1 MRNYI
6 AVALICLLSTLCPT
20 SQVQGQRVLLCP
32 QETLAETLR
41 GEYAPVRQA
50 RYRWDPVGGARFQM
64 PSLARRLRLLSQG
77 RIDEIPYLPDGD
89 AIDFQACLYR
99 TRQVWEDTL
108 ALLNRGLHSVVLE
121 LVEAWDADSIRTR
134 FGLSEKKFR
143 KAEIGP
149 VLNALAG
156 GRLREGKSVRRGT
169 PGFAFFD
176 GLRPYTYEGK
186 HCMVVWDDV
195 SKNQVSKN
203 PQGFADAPSGE
214 YFWDFTYTFQDARQ
228 VALCRYSENCYVLLL
243 LTRPMVEMD

>member
-108 ALLNRGLHSVVLE
+108 ALLNRGLHSMVLE

-149 VLNALAG
+149 VLNAYLHPFDSLIKRQIQFILLFRV
-156 GRLREGKSVRRGT
+156 GRDIPIDGIVITDSISEGIT
-169 PGFAFFD
+169 P
-176 GLRPYTYEGK
+176 
-186 HCMVVWDDV
+186 
-195 SKNQVSKN
+195 
-203 PQGFADAPSGE
+203 
-214 YFWDFTYTFQDARQ
+214 
-228 VALCRYSENCYVLLL
+228 VANERFSPDLGIQIY
-243 LTRPMVEMD
+243 P